1 MNESPGRRGFTL
13 IELLVVIAIIAIL
26 IGLLLPAVQK
36 VREAAARMSSQNNL
50 KQIGLATHNFLGT
63 HESFPLANYYPQ
75 SQTGTPPAWV
85 SVDPNFHV
93 ISSGWA
99 VILPHL
105 EQDNMARRYDPKLHP
120 FDETVVRDGFTN
132 KMISDTPL
140 KTFTAPNDPVPAAVP
155 YPGWSSYYWCAGNR
169 RFLGVGQPGTGAD
182 GFTPSD
188 GVIVPGKEGVRV
200 TLAGIT
206 DGTSNTFLAGEGHH
220 TLKGYTFTSG
230 PYAGQARTG
239 DTTWNYGHVY
249 FSYQYTEAP
258 PNTAQV
264 ATWPYDPARTA
275 DDGKY
280 AFRSANV
287 GGVNFVFC
295 DGSVKFVRQ
304 SIAMTTYKAFGSR
317 AGGEV
322 VTHD

>member
-1 MNESPGRRGFTL
+1 MNKSPGRCGFTL

-50 KQIGLATHNFLGT
+50 KQIGLAVHNFLGVNR
-63 HESFPLANYYPQ
+63 SFPLANYYPQ
-75 SQTGTPPAWV
+75 SPNPDGTYT

-99 VILPHL
+99 VILPYL
-105 EQDNMARRYDPKLHP
+105 EQDNLARRYDPKLHP
-120 FDETVVRDGFTN
+120 FDATVVRDGFTN

-140 KTFTAPNDPVPAAVP
+140 KTYVAPADPPPPAVQ
-155 YPGWSSYYWCAGNR
+155 YPGWGSYCWCSGNR
-169 RFLGVGQPGTGAD
+169 TYLGVGQPGTGAD

-200 TLAGIT
+200 TLASIT
-206 DGTSNTFLAGEGHH
+206 DGTSSTLLAGEAHH
-220 TLKGYTFTSG
+220 TLKGYFYTSG
-230 PYAGQARTG
+230 PLAGQPRTG

-249 FSYQYTEAP
+249 FSYSYT
-258 PNTAQV
+258 NTPMNTHQV
-264 ATWPYDPARTA
+264 ATWPYDPARVGE
-275 DDGKY
+275 DGKY
-280 AFRSANV
+280 SFRSAHV
-287 GGVNFVFC
+287 GGVNFLFC

-304 SIAMTTYKAFGSR
+304 SIPMATYQALGSR

-322 VTHD
+322 VGDY